1 MRAAIGHRVELV
13 RRSARVERVRA
24 SAPRYVFIATLAV
37 TSLLG
42 LRELVSPEGAPA
54 PSSARPRPDYALEDF
69 AQGFA
74 RAYLAYD
81 GARPQVRDR
90 ALGPYLSDELDAGA
104 GFTPPW
110 RGSQAVQWVD
120 VAQNQEA
127 LAGGRIVVVAGG
139 IAGNP
144 VPTYL
149 AVPVERTSDGAITLT
164 GYPSIVGPPTIA
176 RAELAAR
183 EEVEDKD
190 VLIVA
195 RRVVRNYLGAER
207 ANLGADLAPDA
218 AVAIPAQH
226 LEVES
231 VDEIAWA
238 AGVGSGA
245 VLATVS
251 ARDDAGG
258 RWTLT
263 YELGVERRNGRVLVS
278 FIETVA
284 NAT

>member
-1 MRAAIGHRVELV
+1 VSSVGERVELV
-13 RRSARVERVRA
+13 RRSARLERLRA
-24 SAPRYVFIATLAV
+24 LAPRYLFIATLAV
-37 TSLLG
+37 TSLVG
-42 LRELVSPEGAPA
+42 LRELVSPERRPA
-54 PSSARPRPDYALEDF
+54 PSRAPLGPDYALEDF

-81 GARPQVRDR
+81 AARPQVRER
-90 ALGPYLSDELDAGA
+90 ALRPYLPDELDPGA
-104 GFTPPW
+104 GFTPPE
-110 RGSQAVQWVD
+110 RGSRAVDWVR

-127 LAGGRIVVVAGG
+127 LAGGRIIVVVAGMG
-139 IAGNP
+139 SVP
-144 VPTYL
+144 MPTYL
-149 AVPVERTSDGAITLT
+149 AVPLERTSEGAIALT
-164 GYPSIVGPPTIA
+164 GYPSIVGSPTIV
-176 RAELAAR
+176 RAELSAR
-183 EEVEDKD
+183 EEVEDRD

-195 RRVVRNYLGAER
+195 ERVVRNYLARER
-207 ANLGADLAPDA
+207 ADLEADLAPDA
-218 AVAIPAQH
+218 AVAIPAER

-231 VDEIAWA
+231 VDDVAWA
-238 AGVGSGA
+238 AGTDSGA